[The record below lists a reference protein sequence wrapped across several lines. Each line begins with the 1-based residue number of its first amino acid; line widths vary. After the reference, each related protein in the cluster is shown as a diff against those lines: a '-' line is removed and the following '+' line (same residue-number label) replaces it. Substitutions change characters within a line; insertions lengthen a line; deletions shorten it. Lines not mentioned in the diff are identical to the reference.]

1 MIKKNHLCNI
11 MSLLGIIGIIGIIGC
26 EDYYGT
32 QPSSKE
38 KVNTLEGFWF
48 ACEFDDCLILD
59 DDGYH
64 FTSNGEIYYVEEAT
78 QNSESE
84 CGGSPCFW
92 ADQESISVD
101 RGLVG
106 EYTYSNGSLKIT
118 IDSYYGGCDELIP
131 WNTSADF
138 FEPQSSC
145 LPFQTSLVK
154 KFSGQVYY

>member
-1 MIKKNHLCNI
+1 MIKKSFLC
-11 MSLLGIIGIIGIIGC
+11 SVTLSFWIIGIIGC

-32 QPSSKE
+32 QPSIKE
-38 KVNTLEGFWF
+38 QINTLEGFWF
-48 ACEFDDCLILD
+48 ACEFSDCLILD

-64 FTSNGEIYYVEEAT
+64 FTSDGEIYYVEEAT

-101 RGLVG
+101 RGLIG
-106 EYTYSNGSLKIT
+106 EYTYSNDSLKIT
-118 IDSYYGGCDELIP
+118 IDSYYGGCNEQIP
-131 WNTSADF
+131 WNTSTDF
-138 FEPQSSC
+138 FEPQSLC